1 MLVFWMLHPP
11 LPPLVLYT
19 LFSRRDQFLTVERFG
34 GDRNSHCTPSCT
46 PSALGCRSQS
56 LVT

>member
-1 MLVFWMLHPP
+1 MLVFWMLHSP

-19 LFSRRDQFLTVERFG
+19 LFSRRDQFLAVERFG
-34 GDRNSHCTPSCT
+34 ADRNSDRTPSCT
-46 PSALGCRSQS
+46 PSALGCSSQS

>member
-1 MLVFWMLHPP
+1 MLVFWMPHPP

-19 LFSRRDQFLTVERFG
+19 LFSRRDQFLAVERFG
-34 GDRNSHCTPSCT
+34 GDRNSHRT

>member
-11 LPPLVLYT
+11 LPLLVLYT
-19 LFSRRDQFLTVERFG
+19 LFSRRDQFLAVEQFG
-34 GDRNSHCTPSCT
+34 GDRNSHRTPSRT